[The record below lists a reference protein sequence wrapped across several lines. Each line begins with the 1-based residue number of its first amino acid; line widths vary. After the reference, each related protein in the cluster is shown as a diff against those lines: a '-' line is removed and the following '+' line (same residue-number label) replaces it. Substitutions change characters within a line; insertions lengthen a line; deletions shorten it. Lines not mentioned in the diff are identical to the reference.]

1 MGKKRL
7 LGKKEIVR
15 KKRCIAGTLALLI
28 FISFTSI
35 NVYAESEYEIDFT
48 AGQDIEERE
57 KEIQKLI
64 SEKVSL
70 KSEILYAEEEKSIL
84 QQRYNEV
91 CLQ

>member
-1 MGKKRL
+1 MGE
-7 LGKKEIVR
+7 KEIVR

-35 NVYAESEYEIDFT
+35 NVYAESEYGIDFT

-70 KSEILYAEEEKSIL
+70 KSEILYAAEEKSIL